1 MYKPKSFTDTKD
13 HRHRVTM
20 KKELIVEKLK
30 DRGCH
35 ITKQRL
41 MLLDIILE
49 EECSSCKEI
58 FYKATKLD
66 KGIGPATVYRL
77 INTLEEIGAIDR
89 KNLYKLTCGK
99 NCNME
104 NSCLIEFEDDT
115 VLELSTKNWMQVIQ
129 VGLKECGYDKT
140 KSIRNVTITTCDCGL

>member
-1 MYKPKSFTDTKD
+1 MYQPKSFTDTKD

-20 KKELIVEKLK
+20 KKEIIVEKLK
-30 DRGCH
+30 DRGCR